1 MIEEFAEIQTARDS
15 KYQNVFYSRLE
26 TALKEM
32 GHDDVSL
39 THKTED
45 GQMLSAYIPSQNI
58 AILGA

>member
-1 MIEEFAEIQTARDS
+1 
-15 KYQNVFYSRLE
+15 
-26 TALKEM
+26 M

-45 GQMLSAYIPSQNI
+45 GQILSAYIPSQNI